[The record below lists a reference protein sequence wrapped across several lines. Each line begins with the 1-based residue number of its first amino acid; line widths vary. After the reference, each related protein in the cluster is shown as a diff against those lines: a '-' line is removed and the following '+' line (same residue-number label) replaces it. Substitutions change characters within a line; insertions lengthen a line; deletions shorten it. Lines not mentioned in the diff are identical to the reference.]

1 MYKICKTE
9 KSIER
14 QELFQLTLLSM
25 MDKHKYQEISVTSLC
40 KEMGIPRKTFYRYYD
55 TLEDVLYSMIDEALA
70 QSFLCMEV
78 TLDLEGFFAQWK
90 NWKCLL
96 DMLQKNGMSSVMVD
110 RIYERLGESM
120 HKERFSSDDV
130 RYSASIS
137 AIMTMVFTWH
147 HSGMKQSVEEMS
159 ELARS
164 LLKFNIE

>member
-25 MDKHKYQEISVTSLC
+25 MDKYKYQDISVTSLC
-40 KEMGIPRKTFYRYYD
+40 KEMEIPRKTFYRYYD
-55 TLEDVLYSMIDEALA
+55 TLADVLYSMIDETLS

-78 TLDLEGFFAQWK
+78 TLDLEGFFTQWK
-90 NWKCLL
+90 NRKFLL
-96 DMLQKNGMSSVMVD
+96 DVLQKNGMSSMMVD

-120 HKERFSSDDV
+120 HKETFCSDDI

-164 LLKFNIE
+164 LLKFNIK